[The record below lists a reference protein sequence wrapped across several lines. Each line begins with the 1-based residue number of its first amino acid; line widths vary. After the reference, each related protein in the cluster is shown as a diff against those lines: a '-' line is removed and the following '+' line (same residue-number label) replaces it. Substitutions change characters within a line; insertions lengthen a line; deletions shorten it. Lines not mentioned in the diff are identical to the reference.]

1 MHELELCNSCHDL
14 MMEALSFSE
23 VATVCI
29 NHTNHCSCLVN
40 EKIIIN
46 KIMMKIMGKFW
57 YKIKKWAPIK
67 MVAIWFFMEK
77 SMAIKKVL
85 FNYLGF

>member
-1 MHELELCNSCHDL
+1 

-46 KIMMKIMGKFW
+46 KIMMKIYGKILVQNQKVGS
-57 YKIKKWAPIK
+57 YK
-67 MVAIWFFMEK
+67 
-77 SMAIKKVL
+77 
-85 FNYLGF
+85 NGCYLVFYGKINGYKESSF